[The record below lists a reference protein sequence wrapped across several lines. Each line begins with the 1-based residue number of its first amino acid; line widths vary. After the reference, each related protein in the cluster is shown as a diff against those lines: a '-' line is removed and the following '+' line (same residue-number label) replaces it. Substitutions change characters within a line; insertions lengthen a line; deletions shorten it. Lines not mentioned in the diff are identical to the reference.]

1 MVGMTAA
8 ETANP
13 RKVIPK
19 AINDIPVRILLFY
32 IGALFVIMSIYPW
45 NRLDPNSSPFVMV
58 FKDIGISSAASIIN
72 FVVLTAAASSCNSAL
87 YTTGRMLAELTS
99 TSRRP
104 SIRKISRISKNSVP
118 ATAIV
123 ISALL
128 MGMSSLLNYLIPS
141 EVFTLVSSVA
151 TTSFL
156 FIWGTIVL
164 AHLRYRKLHPEG
176 SGFKMP
182 GTPVTDWMVL
192 IFLFAVG
199 VILMFSPDTRIAL
212 IIALVWLA
220 FMTVLS
226 MTFKEYKYN

>member
-1 MVGMTAA
+1 
-8 ETANP
+8 
-13 RKVIPK
+13 
-19 AINDIPVRILLFY
+19 
-32 IGALFVIMSIYPW
+32 
-45 NRLDPNSSPFVMV
+45 MV

-87 YTTGRMLAELTS
+87 YTTGRMLAELTA

-128 MGMSSLLNYLIPS
+128 MGLSSLLNYLIPS

-156 FIWGTIVL
+156 FIWGTIVA

-199 VILMFSPDTRIAL
+199 VILMFSADTRIAL
-212 IIALVWLA
+212 IIAVVWLA

>member
-1 MVGMTAA
+1 
-8 ETANP
+8 
-13 RKVIPK
+13 
-19 AINDIPVRILLFY
+19 
-32 IGALFVIMSIYPW
+32 
-45 NRLDPNSSPFVMV
+45 
-58 FKDIGISSAASIIN
+58 
-72 FVVLTAAASSCNSAL
+72 
-87 YTTGRMLAELTS
+87 MLAELTS

-128 MGMSSLLNYLIPS
+128 MGLSSLLNYLIPS

-212 IIALVWLA
+212 IIALVWLI
-220 FMTVLS
+220 FMTILS
-226 MTFKEYKYN
+226 LTFKQYRYN